1 MQASEVRITG
11 SFHAGVDAAGLR
23 MRSSDAT
30 TSVQARTMATQF
42 SAIATQTAWIDTISS
57 THLASNWNWSGVRVP
72 PSNSGQT
79 HLRDV
84 RSEYTRDMATP
95 QVYMK
100 KQVELFMQRLP
111 LLLQQYKGL
120 YVAFEDGKVLAS
132 GEKIGPLIK
141 AVDASRGYKAPVLIR
156 QVQAEYLP
164 IEL

>member
-1 MQASEVRITG
+1 
-11 SFHAGVDAAGLR
+11 
-23 MRSSDAT
+23 
-30 TSVQARTMATQF
+30 
-42 SAIATQTAWIDTISS
+42 
-57 THLASNWNWSGVRVP
+57 
-72 PSNSGQT
+72 
-79 HLRDV
+79 
-84 RSEYTRDMATP
+84 MATP